1 MATFVEGKKYAWSD
15 DGLDPIKAVKRT
27 PKSIR
32 VKATSGSSW
41 MMRIR
46 IDEHGHEYVTD
57 STVPKKWQD
66 MYTCSSLWEV

>member
-1 MATFVEGKKYAWSD
+1 MATFVVGKAYAWGD
-15 DGLDPIKAVKRT
+15 DGLDPITVVKRT

-32 VKATSGSSW
+32 IKAPSGSSW

-46 IDEHGHEYVTD
+46 IDEDGNEYVVD
-57 STVPKKWQD
+57 STVPKKWKD